1 MSSIKSWFVESNT
14 GRMRALWRILLGY
27 LLMFAVI
34 AVLLVTVDAIEIPW
48 IESFLW
54 QVLAVP
60 VLILIARLLARRV
73 DRRRFE
79 EYGLTWDSRAFR
91 HLAVGAFAGVLL
103 VSIVFLAGFVSG
115 AIKVVS
121 IAHTSYEIP

>member
-54 QVLAVP
+54 LLFIQVNATALTAP
-60 VLILIARLLARRV
+60 GARRA
-73 DRRRFE
+73 
-79 EYGLTWDSRAFR
+79 WD
-91 HLAVGAFAGVLL
+91 VT
-103 VSIVFLAGFVSG
+103 I
-115 AIKVVS
+115 
-121 IAHTSYEIP
+121 